1 MSEKLYEIRFD
12 ERLQVD
18 RPYLNIKYEDLPEKI
33 QQEFELKCQEIC
45 SQIPEKIKSWE
56 QKYMFRFEELRD
68 VEDEKDFLKLTE
80 EMNEISSVICDLN
93 ILFLTI
99 EGSFISSSLHA

>member
-1 MSEKLYEIRFD
+1 MSEKQYEIRYD
-12 ERLQVD
+12 ERLQVE
-18 RPYLNIKYEDLPEKI
+18 RPYLNIEYECLPEKV

-45 SQIPEKIKSWE
+45 SQIPEQIKLFE
-56 QKYMFRFEELRD
+56 QKYMVHFDQLRD
-68 VEDEKDFLKLTE
+68 VEDETEFLRLTE

-99 EGSFISSSLHA
+99 EGNFIHYSSHA